1 MSLSMHDATTITF
14 ADDTECAWVRAEVSP
29 QDRTCRVHSS
39 GYTDL
44 KPDDCRILAAWLN
57 RQANR
62 IEGRPAF
69 FGRQVAVIEP
79 EGVA

>member
-1 MSLSMHDATTITF
+1 MALWVHDGRAIGFSNDEDWSWMRFGLSHSGVL
-14 ADDTECAWVRAEVSP
+14 VRFE
-29 QDRTCRVHSS
+29 SS

-44 KPDDCRILAAWLN
+44 SPDDCRILAAWLN

-69 FGRQVAVIEP
+69 FGRQVAVTEP